1 MFSCFSLAIYNFVD
15 IFMSHDSSNKLP
27 KAVHSISPFLKL
39 LPLSW
44 FVHFSLLL
52 LLTFALSL
60 SLMSCRDIFLVVQK
74 TTYWNLS
81 NVIFFY
87 IIISFLLYSRL
98 FFFFEFVKLNG
109 LLTVVTLYSF
119 LISILD
125 CKYPT
130 TYCVSFTSMFK

>member
-1 MFSCFSLAIYNFVD
+1 
-15 IFMSHDSSNKLP
+15 MSPDSSNKLP

-44 FVHFSLLL
+44 FVHFSLLI

-60 SLMSCRDIFLVVQK
+60 SLMSCRDLYIFLVVQK

-87 IIISFLLYSRL
+87 IIISFLLYSLDL
-98 FFFFEFVKLNG
+98 FFFFFFVFEFVQLNG